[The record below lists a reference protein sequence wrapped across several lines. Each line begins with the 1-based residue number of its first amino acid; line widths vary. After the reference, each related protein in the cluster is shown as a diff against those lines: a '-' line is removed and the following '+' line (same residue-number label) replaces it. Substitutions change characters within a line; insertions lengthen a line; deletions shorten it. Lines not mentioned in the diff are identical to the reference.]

1 MFSGTHIVSE
11 PAILR
16 ERASRR
22 RDLES
27 ILNQFSDWPAAFVVA
42 VGFCWRVWL
51 AHATFFN
58 PDEAWHYSVANQDS
72 FLNAYRAS
80 LTLYH
85 PPLLVLVLYSWRT
98 LGTSNLVL
106 RLPCV
111 IAGTAFCWIYYK
123 WLSSI
128 LGRTVAWVGLL
139 LVTFLPTTIAISA
152 DLRQYAFLLM
162 FSAGAALFLERALAK
177 DSARAILLS
186 SGCLLLAMLSHY
198 SAFLFAAS
206 IGVYAILRMFT
217 QRVSSAVIAAWIAG
231 QAVGLGLAGILY
243 VTHIARLQVSAGA
256 QPAHSYADWYLPQFY
271 YHAGHDRLLPFLFRG
286 TFGIFRFVFG
296 WVIIGHIATLLFVA
310 GVVLLV
316 RHKSPPAEKP
326 PAYLMG
332 LLLLLPFALN
342 WAAVAAGLYPYG
354 RTRQCVFL
362 AIFAV
367 AGVSVALARIAKER
381 ISLAFALTAGTLVL
395 CHAFGTPPGRD
406 MLPLADQR
414 HEHMDQALAFIQ
426 REVSPGDVIYLNK
439 STEFQLAHYL
449 CDQKPVVFDYS
460 VAGFESFQC
469 QGLRVISTFPNDDA
483 ILLETFPSKWRE
495 MAHAYGLN
503 PGSKVWVVQGG
514 WTRALAESLRAR
526 FPKLP
531 DLEAHSF
538 GQYLEI
544 FHLTVAEATT
554 GSAHQNK
561 ISTSGA
567 KIIRVSSISN

>member
-1 MFSGTHIVSE
+1 MFSGNQVV
-11 PAILR
+11 R
-16 ERASRR
+16 EASALEKRSASRR
-22 RDLES
+22 RDFES
-27 ILNQFSDWPAAFVVA
+27 ALNQYSDFFAALVVA
-42 VGFCWRVWL
+42 VGFGWRAWL
-51 AHATFFN
+51 AHATYFN
-58 PDEAWHYSVANQDS
+58 VDEAWHYAVANQDS

-85 PPLLVLVLYSWRT
+85 PPLLVLVLYFWRT

-111 IAGTAFCWIYYK
+111 IAGTAFCWVYYK

-139 LVTFLPTTIAISA
+139 LVTFLPTMIAISA

-162 FSAGAALFLERALAK
+162 FAAGAALFLERGLATN
-177 DSARAILLS
+177 SAGATALS
-186 SGCLLLAMLSHY
+186 SGCLLFAMLSHY

-206 IGVYAILRMFT
+206 IGVYAVLRMFT
-217 QRVSSAVIAAWIAG
+217 QRVSPSVIAAWVAG
-231 QAVGLGLAGILY
+231 QAVGLGLAGFLY
-243 VTHIARLQVSAGA
+243 VTQIARLGVGSAGGQA
-256 QPAHSYADWYLPQFY
+256 AHRYADWYLSQFY
-271 YHAGHDRLLPFLFRG
+271 YHAGQDHLLPFLFRG

-296 WVIIGHIATLLFVA
+296 WVIVGHVATLLFVA
-310 GVVLLV
+310 AIVLLL
-316 RHKSPPAEKP
+316 RYKSPPAEKP
-326 PAYLMG
+326 PAEKPPAQLLA

-342 WAAVAAGLYPYG
+342 WVAVAAGFYPYG
-354 RTRQCVFL
+354 RTRQGIFL

-367 AGVSVALARIAKER
+367 AGVSFALARIAKQR
-381 ISLAFALTAGTLVL
+381 IGMALALAAGIVVA
-395 CHAFGTPPGRD
+395 CQIFGTPAGRD

-414 HEHMDQALAFIQ
+414 HEHMDQALAFIG
-426 REVSPGDVIYLNK
+426 REVSPQDVIYVNK
-439 STEFQLAHYL
+439 STEFQIAHYL
-449 CDQKPVVFDYS
+449 CDQKPVVFDRS
-460 VAGFESFQC
+460 VAGFESFRC
-469 QGLRVISTFPNDDA
+469 HGFRVISTFPNDDA

-526 FPKLP
+526 FPELP

-544 FHLTVAEATT
+544 FHVTVGTAAA
-554 GSAHQNK
+554 SAPQ
-561 ISTSGA
+561 T
-567 KIIRVSSISN
+567 